1 MQDAQESFSP
11 AWVHGLPASLLAPEG
26 KTVAVIA
33 LMQRKAG
40 LNRERRKTLEARF
53 GQRTDPPTWLRD
65 LSRTDWN
72 VLAHYMSG
80 SFRFYSFWVVA
91 SSLKAFIGKERY
103 AHAIEVQLLG
113 AYDDAWLAQT
123 LDEDQLT
130 ASCPL
135 WPQIREGIVSSP
147 TIRAGTLPLGVFM
160 LWPRLRDDL
169 EIFDTLD
176 DARRLTVAHAI
187 FALSTAGRTTWFID
201 EALRRRRDLVSEL
214 GPEARRQAFP
224 VSAERPGQD
233 VAEVSTEATPDESDA
248 GQTQGNGWD
257 SRVARLAQLV
267 SELEREPNRE
277 SVEELLALS
286 ATFEADLASLPSR
299 LRHVAEELSS
309 RRAALMTLLRSFA
322 SQEAFSWMDA
332 DLLEQIDARWALA
345 ERVHDGEAAAE
356 LSDDAARAL
365 SRTQE
370 AADGYLAAAGE
381 VSAAIEA
388 CDAVDRELA
397 GASGFAEKSAIRRR
411 QGHARK
417 VQHAAED
424 AQHVCQE
431 QLIDAAS
438 PFGEPF
444 DLKADYRQELDGL
457 APHPLQGGDTP
468 IDTSGAGQE
477 DAVPNVKAVAAPPAP
492 VEVLSIPGET
502 PGGKHAE
509 AGLPSGPGPLVD
521 HSGPQ
526 PGAGA
531 PVVPPA
537 DVAMHD
543 AQATGPCAHG
553 TDDAMARSHPDAPDD
568 TALSAVVWNCL
579 AQDEPGLA
587 FQAARWLTETSPDIK
602 VPAPELLA
610 ATAFASELM
619 VPDGTLQAALVSRL
633 ETLEAGAFTGDVSA
647 PWYAAL
653 NLLLAASTL
662 RPMVLAPNSGAVSVA
677 TYLHLDGNYIA
688 LYALVHK
695 LRELGAK
702 LVGFRIDPTVL
713 HRARGEAASKAELEA
728 LQRTARDWLRTQAP
742 AYTIRFA
749 AATAVWKH
757 WLRPDGLIESVI
769 SPVIHNRVQDAGR
782 VRDAVAALSD
792 ELEVQRL
799 IDETDRKDLRRRNG
813 DDIHASA
820 FAHLVRLV
828 DEALALPRQWLAL
841 VDLLGGGGSRLRSLL
856 EEVHAALRES
866 RDGVERELSRVPV
879 ADHLGMVAAS
889 QKQVLKALQGLNAL
903 FESASGVRETERTPA
918 EVLGRASLLVPG
930 LSLSENYTLEVG
942 AAAALEA
949 LDNADGVLSAPA
961 AQRARVDRGDLLGA
975 GMMVQTG
982 LVDEDMVPLRQ
993 ERERWKVVLRR
1004 ELAACREV
1012 VEIGLAYGYLQE
1024 ADRTNIESELA
1035 RHESHVDDERRFDV
1049 VLADIR
1055 RIQTRVEQGREDRKR
1070 EVRSA
1075 LALLVITDEM
1085 KAGAQDVERALDEGD
1100 IATAH
1105 ELLHWLQQGKPTPS
1119 DTQEET
1125 REGFDAFFPFAM
1137 TAIDGWLEGKRPEM
1151 VQQALMQGLPVPGID
1166 GPRLDSAQRY
1176 QASDMLSRWFD
1187 MKGRR
1192 EVDRSRLEGLLTGL
1206 GLTVRS
1212 LSLSEKVTGREVW
1225 TLEAAP
1231 VEDRH
1236 VCPVPMFGSAAA
1248 GRYRVI
1254 CVWGRPTEDELL
1266 QWVGDPSMSRPT
1278 LLLYFG
1284 RMTERKWRDL
1294 ARMSKLKRRAFLF
1307 LDETLLVYLGGAT
1320 GSRLR
1325 TWFDVALPFSYS
1337 YPYDPT
1343 AGLVPPEMFYGRSAE
1358 LEAVR
1363 GPNGQ
1368 CFIYG
1373 GRQLG
1378 KTALL
1383 KRAEQSFHNPA
1394 RGLYARWVD
1403 LRAEGIGSSL
1413 TSSEIWLTL
1422 HQRFREMGIID
1433 AKVPAPTPGKKQG
1446 VDRVIKGV
1454 RDFLEANPDRR
1465 VLLLLDEAD
1474 RFFEQDGRRDF
1485 EETRRLKQ
1493 LMDETLRRFKVVF
1506 AGLHNVLRMTG
1517 WANHEWANHPLA
1529 HFGEPIEVG
1538 PLREGAEV
1546 AEAIDLIRKPMEAA
1560 GFRFESKGLVIR
1572 ILAQTNYYPS
1582 LIQLYCSHLLR
1593 HMIGKVTPARASVS
1607 TPGPRY
1613 VVTGKD
1619 IELVYSS
1626 DALREEIRAKF
1637 RLTLQLD
1644 PRYEVLAYAMAL
1656 ALLRSE
1662 YSQVDGM
1669 PWQAIRQECAL
1680 RWWAE
1685 GFNETSEADF
1695 RLLLDEMRGLGVL
1708 SRPSEGRYGL
1718 RSANVLL
1725 LLGTRDEIETVL
1737 DKDREPAVEFESTS
1751 FRPPM
1756 RAASSGSARSIF
1768 TYQQLNQLLQ
1778 KDNFI
1783 TIVTGNEA
1791 AGIDK
1796 VADHL
1801 HDYLGSGEL
1810 PLVIGDCSD
1819 RPTFSTRLQGL
1830 LADRVKDQVSVFVVP
1845 ESMPWTD
1852 LWLKEARTRLGGLRA
1867 ANRFASVVFVAEP
1880 ATLWRL
1886 LRDGEGAVGNDFPWM
1901 SLLHWNEGFLRHWL
1915 DDSDLNLEPD
1925 ERRRLAS
1932 ATGLWPAL
1940 VAMRAGDNPGL
1951 RVLRERIEAS
1961 AEWPADLAEA
1971 KVWRKKLGLDVA
1983 EPAKVFAELARY
1995 GEPLT
2000 AEELAELHEAD
2011 VPHVLRCMR
2020 WAELLGLVRRDG
2032 AGYWSAD
2039 LTASRVVRGLSD

>member
-1 MQDAQESFSP
+1 MQDAKDSFTP
-11 AWVHGLPASLLAPEG
+11 GWVNGLPASLLALEG

-33 LMQRKAG
+33 LMQKKAG

-53 GQRTDPPTWLRD
+53 GQRGDPPTWLRD

-72 VLAHYMSG
+72 VLANYMSG

-113 AYDDAWLAQT
+113 AYNEAWLAQT
-123 LDEDQLT
+123 LDDDRLT

-147 TIRAGTLPLGVFM
+147 AIRAGTLPLGVFM
-160 LWPRLRDDL
+160 LWPGLLNDL
-169 EIFDTLD
+169 ESFDALD
-176 DARRLTVAHAI
+176 DERRRSVAHAI

-201 EALRRRRDLVSEL
+201 EALLRRPELASEL
-214 GPEARRQAFP
+214 GAEARRQAFP
-224 VSAERPGQD
+224 GMAQTSAQEVAQVSAETH
-233 VAEVSTEATPDESDA
+233 AEAADDGEVEGS
-248 GQTQGNGWD
+248 GWD
-257 SRVARLAQLV
+257 ARLSRLMQLV
-267 SELEREPNRE
+267 MELEREPNRE

-286 ATFEADLASLPSR
+286 ATFEADVASLPSR
-299 LRHVAEELSS
+299 LGPDTKKLSA
-309 RRAALMTLLRSFA
+309 RRASLMALLRSFA
-322 SQEAFSWMDA
+322 SQEPFAWIDD
-332 DLLEQIDARWALA
+332 DLLDQIDARWALA
-345 ERVHDGEAAAE
+345 ARLNEGDAAAE
-356 LSDDAARAL
+356 LSADAARAFA
-365 SRTQE
+365 RAQE
-370 AADGYLAAAGE
+370 AADGYVAATYE
-381 VSAAIEA
+381 LSLAIEA
-388 CDAVDRELA
+388 CYAVGRELN
-397 GASGFAEKSAIRRR
+397 GATGYAEKSAIRRR
-411 QGHARK
+411 QGDARK
-417 VQHAAED
+417 VQHTAED
-424 AQHVCQE
+424 LQHIRQE
-431 QLIDAAS
+431 QLIDAVS

-444 DLKADYRQELDGL
+444 DPKANYRRELEGLASDAAPEEGGTVDSLRLSVDRGVVPNQELWVSPPPILATSLPRLATELEPVFAVTLMEEDGTNAAIDAAVL
-457 APHPLQGGDTP
+457 APPVNPENDGSTVEDLAVEDIAVKDVVQPALDPETRGD
-468 IDTSGAGQE
+468 S
-477 DAVPNVKAVAAPPAP
+477 AA
-492 VEVLSIPGET
+492 
-502 PGGKHAE
+502 
-509 AGLPSGPGPLVD
+509 
-521 HSGPQ
+521 
-526 PGAGA
+526 
-531 PVVPPA
+531 
-537 DVAMHD
+537 
-543 AQATGPCAHG
+543 
-553 TDDAMARSHPDAPDD
+553 
-568 TALSAVVWNCL
+568 SAVVWNCL

-587 FQAARWLTETSPDIK
+587 YQAARWLGETSTGNRL
-602 VPAPELLA
+602 PAPDLLA

-619 VPDGTLQAALVSRL
+619 VPDGTLQTALVARF
-633 ETLEAGAFTGDVSA
+633 EALDASDFIGNVPAH
-647 PWYAAL
+647 WHAAL
-653 NLLLAASTL
+653 NLLLAAATL

-677 TYLHLDGNYIA
+677 PYLHLDGNYAA
-688 LYALVHK
+688 LYALVQK
-695 LRELGAK
+695 LRDLSAK
-702 LVGFRIDPTVL
+702 LVGFRIDPMVL
-713 HRARGEAASKAELEA
+713 RRARGEAASKAELDA

-749 AATAVWKH
+749 PATAVWKH
-757 WLRPDGLIESVI
+757 WLRPEGLVESLI
-769 SPVIHNRVQDAGR
+769 SPVIHNRTQDVGR
-782 VRDAVAALSD
+782 VRDALTMLSD

-799 IDETDRKDLRRRNG
+799 IDETDRKELRRRNG

-841 VDLLGGGGSRLRSLL
+841 VDLLGGGGNRLRSLL
-856 EEVHAALRES
+856 EEVHAALRDS
-866 RDGVERELSRVPV
+866 REAVERELSKIPV

-889 QKQVLKALQGLNAL
+889 QKQVLKAVQGLNAL
-903 FESASGVRETERTPA
+903 FESSSGVREAERSPA
-918 EVLGRASLLVPG
+918 EVLGRAALLVPA
-930 LSLSENYTLEVG
+930 LAISENYTLDV
-942 AAAALEA
+942 AAVPALEA
-949 LDNADGVLSAPA
+949 LDNADGMLSAPA
-961 AQRARVDRGDLLGA
+961 AQRARVDRGDILGA
-975 GMMVQTG
+975 GMMVDTG

-1035 RHESHVDDERRFDV
+1035 RHESHLDEERRFDV

-1070 EVRSA
+1070 QVRDA
-1075 LALLVITDEM
+1075 LAVLVITDEM
-1085 KAGAQDVERALDEGD
+1085 QPGALEVERSLDEGD

-1105 ELLHWLQQGKPTPS
+1105 ELLHWLQQGKPVPTDPH
-1119 DTQEET
+1119 EEA
-1125 REGFDAFFPFAM
+1125 REGFDAFFPDAM
-1137 TAIDGWLEGKRPEM
+1137 TVIDGWLEGKRPEA
-1151 VQQALMQGLPVPGID
+1151 VQQALMQGLRIPGIA

-1176 QASDMLSRWFD
+1176 QASGMLGHWFD

-1192 EVDRSRLEGLLTGL
+1192 EADRSRLEGLLTGL

-1212 LSLSEKVTGREVW
+1212 LALSEKVSGREVW

-1231 VEDRH
+1231 VEDRY

-1278 LLLYFG
+1278 LLFYFG
-1284 RMTERKWRDL
+1284 RMTQRKWCDL

-1307 LDETLLVYLGGAT
+1307 LDETLLVYLGSAT

-1325 TWFDVALPFSYS
+1325 TWFDVALPFSYA

-1394 RGLYARWVD
+1394 KGLYARWVD
-1403 LRAEGIGSSL
+1403 LRAEGIGSSF
-1413 TSSEIWLTL
+1413 TSSEVWRTL
-1422 HQRFREMGIID
+1422 HERFREMGVID

-1446 VDRVIKGV
+1446 VDRVVKAV
-1454 RDFLEANPDRR
+1454 RDFLNANPDRR
-1465 VLLLLDEAD
+1465 ILLLLDEAD

-1493 LMDETLRRFKVVF
+1493 LMDETRRRFKVVF

-1529 HFGEPIEVG
+1529 HFGEPIEIG
-1538 PLREGAEV
+1538 PLREGSEV

-1593 HMIGKVTPARASVS
+1593 HMIAKVTTARSPTGAQ
-1607 TPGPRY
+1607 GPRY

-1656 ALLRSE
+1656 ALLRSD

-1669 PWQAIRQECAL
+1669 PWQIIRQECAL

-1708 SRPSEGRYGL
+1708 SRPAEGRYGL

-1725 LLGTRDEIETVL
+1725 LLGTQDEIETVL
-1737 DKDREPAVEFESTS
+1737 DKEREPAVEFESAS

-1756 RAASSGSARSIF
+1756 RMPSSGSARNIF
-1768 TYQQLNQLLQ
+1768 TYQQLSQLLR
-1778 KDNFI
+1778 KDYFI
-1783 TIVTGNEA
+1783 TVVTGNEA
-1791 AGIDK
+1791 AGIDR
-1796 VADHL
+1796 VADNL
-1801 HDYLGSGEL
+1801 HDYLGNGEL
-1810 PLVIGDCSD
+1810 PVVIGDCSD
-1819 RPTFSTRLQGL
+1819 RHAFSTRLQGL

-1852 LWLKEARTRLGGLRA
+1852 FWLKETTTRLGGLRA

-1886 LRDGEGAVGNDFPWM
+1886 LRDGDGAVGGDFPWM
-1901 SLLHWNEGFLRHWL
+1901 SLLRWNDGFLRQWL

-1925 ERRRLAS
+1925 ERARLAS

-1940 VAMRAGDNPGL
+1940 IAMRAGDNPGL

-1961 AEWPADLAEA
+1961 ATWPADAVEA
-1971 KVWRKKLGLDVA
+1971 KVWQRKLGLDVA
-1983 EPAKVFAELARY
+1983 EPARVFTELALY

-2000 AEELAELHEAD
+2000 AEELALLHEVD
-2011 VPHVLRCMR
+2011 EVHVLRCMR
-2020 WAELLGLVRRDG
+2020 WAELLGLARRDG

-2039 LTASRVVRGLSD
+2039 ETASRVLRRLAG